1 MNKIAE
7 KAVGSAGAAVRALN
21 PHLFGRQPVAA
32 SARPCVDGKRLRQDP
47 KPLMNK
53 LESDFHET
61 LKRLHPGA
69 IIWVQA
75 LRFRLGN
82 GIWYKPDFAA
92 LVTEFADGQPVT
104 RTRLTCWEVKGPH
117 AFRGGFE
124 NLKVAAGL
132 YPSMKWELVWKED
145 SRWQHQ
151 EVLP

>member
-69 IIWVQA
+69 IIWVQS